1 MAFSKLQVS
10 LSMKDAESP
19 AMFFP
24 MGKLANRIKFVR
36 KRAKLSQERFAEA
49 LGTVE
54 SVKVTRG
61 AVGNWEL
68 GGGISRANL
77 SAIAEKFGVSLD
89 WLESGRGE
97 LPQNV
102 NAPAEGST
110 LTANQKPHTLSEQ
123 TKTNARFGESIGAFA
138 RIPIRGKGM
147 GGKEGYLILADQYLG
162 DVLAPPALLDVPD
175 AYAVYVIGDSM
186 LERYQHGEIVYV
198 HPYAP
203 VRKDDDCVIQVS
215 MAEGE
220 PPHGFV
226 KRFVSMDDAQLK
238 VRQLNPKK
246 IIVFPRARVL
256 AVHRIIMGGPA

>member
-1 MAFSKLQVS
+1 
-10 LSMKDAESP
+10 MKDHESP

-54 SVKVTRG
+54 GVKVTRG

-68 GGGISRANL
+68 GKGISRVNL
-77 SAIAEKFGVSLD
+77 SAIADKFGVSLD

-97 LPQNV
+97 IPQNV
-102 NAPAEGST
+102 NTPVVSPA
-110 LTANQKPHTLSEQ
+110 LTEHEKPLNLREQ
-123 TKTNARFGESIGAFA
+123 IKTNARLGEAVGGFT
-138 RIPIRGKGM
+138 RIPIRGIGM
-147 GGKEGYLILADQYLG
+147 GGKEGYLILQDQYLG
-162 DVLAPPALLDVPD
+162 EVLAPPALVDVPD

-203 VRKDDDCVIQVS
+203 VRKDDDCVVQIS
-215 MAEGE
+215 MGEGE

-226 KRFVSMDDAQLK
+226 KRFVSMDDQQLK

-246 IIVFPRARVL
+246 VLTFPRGRVI
-256 AVHRIIMGGPA
+256 AVHKILMGGPA

>member
-1 MAFSKLQVS
+1 
-10 LSMKDAESP
+10 MKDAESP

-36 KRAKLSQERFAEA
+36 KRAKLSQEKFAEA

-54 SVKVTRG
+54 DVKVTRG

-68 GGGISRANL
+68 GGGISRGNL
-77 SAIAEKFGVSLD
+77 AAIAEKFGVSLD

-97 LPQNV
+97 LPQTV
-102 NAPAEGST
+102 NAPSDAQP
-110 LTANQKPHTLSEQ
+110 LTSNQKPHTLTDQ
-123 TKTNARFGESIGAFA
+123 IKQNARIGEGVGAFT

-162 DVLAPPALLDVPD
+162 DVLAPPALVDVPD

-203 VRKDDDCVIQVS
+203 VRKDDDCVIQIS
-215 MAEGE
+215 MGDGE

-246 IIVFPRARVL
+246 VITFPRNKVL

>member
-1 MAFSKLQVS
+1 
-10 LSMKDAESP
+10 MKDTESP

-24 MGKLANRIKFVR
+24 MGKLANRIRFVR
-36 KRAKLSQERFAEA
+36 KQAKLSQERFADA

-54 SVKVTRG
+54 GAKVTRG

-68 GGGISRANL
+68 GKGISRTNL
-77 SAIAEKFGVSLD
+77 SAIADKFGVSLD
-89 WLESGRGE
+89 WLESGRGD

-102 NAPAEGST
+102 NASVEDRA
-110 LTANQKPHTLSEQ
+110 LTGPQNPLNLSEQ
-123 TKTNARFGESIGAFA
+123 TKQNARFGEAVGGFA

-147 GGKEGYLILADQYLG
+147 GGKDGYVILADQYLG
-162 DVLAPPALLDVPD
+162 DVLAPPALVDVPD

-203 VRKDDDCVIQVS
+203 VRKDDDCVIQIS
-215 MAEGE
+215 MGDGD

-226 KRFVSMDDAQLK
+226 KRFVSLDDNQLK
-238 VRQLNPKK
+238 VLQLNPRK
-246 IIVFPRARVL
+246 ILTFPRGRVL

>member
-1 MAFSKLQVS
+1 
-10 LSMKDAESP
+10 MKDAESP

-36 KRAKLSQERFAEA
+36 KRAKLSQEKFAEA

-54 SVKVTRG
+54 GVKVSRG

-68 GGGISRANL
+68 GKGISRANIA
-77 SAIAEKFGVSLD
+77 AIADKFGVSLD
-89 WLESGRGE
+89 WLESGRGD
-97 LPQNV
+97 LPQSV
-102 NAPAEGST
+102 ETSADEFH
-110 LTANQKPHTLSEQ
+110 LTTGQKPHNLGGQ
-123 TKTNARFGESIGAFA
+123 IKANARVGDAVKGFV
-138 RIPIRGKGM
+138 RIPIRGTGM
-147 GGKEGYLILADQYLG
+147 GGREGYLILGDQYLG
-162 DVLAPPALLDVPD
+162 DVLAPPALVDVPD

-203 VRKDDDCVIQVS
+203 VRKDDDCVVQIS
-215 MAEGE
+215 MGDGE

-226 KRFVSMDDAQLK
+226 KRFVSMDDHQLK

-246 IIVFPRARVL
+246 VLTWPRSRVI
-256 AVHRIIMGGPA
+256 AVHRVIMGGPA

>member
-1 MAFSKLQVS
+1 
-10 LSMKDAESP
+10 MKDQESP

-36 KRAKLSQERFAEA
+36 KQSKLSQERFAEA
-49 LGTVE
+49 LGTVDG
-54 SVKVTRG
+54 VKVSRG

-68 GGGISRANL
+68 GKGISRVNL
-77 SAIAEKFGVSLD
+77 AAIADKFGVSLD
-89 WLESGRGE
+89 WLESGRGDI
-97 LPQNV
+97 PQSV
-102 NAPAEGST
+102 NASVESPS
-110 LTANQKPHTLSEQ
+110 LTTEEKAHNLREQ
-123 TKTNARFGESIGAFA
+123 TITNARLGEAVSGFV
-138 RIPIRGKGM
+138 RIPIRGVGM
-147 GGKEGYLILADQYLG
+147 GGKEGYLILQDQYLG
-162 DVLAPPALLDVPD
+162 DVLAPPKLVDVPD

-203 VRKDDDCVIQVS
+203 VRKDDDCIVQIS
-215 MAEGE
+215 MGDGE

-226 KRFVSMDDAQLK
+226 KRFVSMDDHQLK

-246 IIVFPRARVL
+246 VLTFPRGKVI

>member
-1 MAFSKLQVS
+1 
-10 LSMKDAESP
+10 MKVTESP

-36 KRAKLSQERFAEA
+36 KRSGLSQERFAEA

-54 SVKVTRG
+54 GVKVSRG

-68 GGGISRANL
+68 GKGISRANL
-77 SAIAEKFGVSLD
+77 AAISDKFSVPLD
-89 WLESGRGE
+89 WLEFGRGDI
-97 LPQNV
+97 PQNV
-102 NAPAEGST
+102 TAPVVER
-110 LTANQKPHTLSEQ
+110 LTAAERPHNVETQ
-123 TKTNARFGESIGAFA
+123 QQQNARIGEPVRGFT
-138 RIPIRGKGM
+138 RIPIRGVGM
-147 GGKEGYLILADQYLG
+147 GGKDGYLILGDQYLG
-162 DVLAPPALLDVPD
+162 DVLAPPALSDVPD

-186 LERYQHGEIVYV
+186 LERYRHGELVYV

-203 VRKDDDCVIQVS
+203 VRRDDDCVIQIV

-226 KRFVSMDDAQLK
+226 KRFISMDDKQLK
-238 VRQLNPKK
+238 VQQLNPKK
-246 IIVFPRARVL
+246 VITFPRGRVL